1 MGLRKTERKLKAE
14 LSRYGTLIY
23 EKDRA
28 ISLTEEELYCWDRLF
43 VRNSEEVYRNLIKTF
58 KADKKAIE
66 KEADVVRAELK
77 TVQDKIEKRLKIIR
91 PILTFLAVIVM
102 IFFQVGFW
110 WMMSTERLSLN
121 EDSAP
126 GAVFFWIMMTG
137 VLTAS
142 IGEARD
148 FKKR

>member
-23 EKDRA
+23 EKDRE
-28 ISLTEEELYCWDRLF
+28 IRRVEEELYCWDRLF

-58 KADKKAIE
+58 EADKKDID

-77 TVQDKIEKRLKIIR
+77 TVQDKIEKRLKVIR

-110 WMMSTERLSLN
+110 WMMSTERLGID

-126 GAVFFWIMMTG
+126 GAAFFWIAMTG
-137 VLTAS
+137 ILAAA

-148 FKKR
+148 YKKR